1 MEGGRWKVGGGDD
14 GRRQVGAHYFFFFN
28 IIQFKTVSKRQDG
41 LKVKMIWAGSLA
53 PESPQRTTIS
63 ASGFDPGDRH
73 QKPPPRGN
81 IEGVH
86 MYLGRYVCMQFSFR
100 SLVVGVDAADQRNA

>member
-1 MEGGRWKVGGGDD
+1 MCDIYKKLKVEGGRWKVGGGDD

-53 PESPQRTTIS
+53 PKNPQRTTIS

-81 IEGVH
+81 VRIYPGSP
-86 MYLGRYVCMQFSFR
+86 LSSSILLQ
-100 SLVVGVDAADQRNA
+100 